1 MRWFSRAS
9 LVAAIALATTAAG
22 YAVADR
28 GGTPAA
34 PALGPE
40 PVTVVV
46 DVEHS
51 RFLPDYVRV
60 VEGTEVRFVLRNDDP
75 INHEL
80 IVGPQSVHD
89 RHSNGTE
96 AYHPPKPGELSV
108 GPDEQGVTSYVFD
121 EPGTVEMACHLP
133 GHYAFGMKGEIEVVP
148 AGQA

>member
-1 MRWFSRAS
+1 MRQLGR
-9 LVAAIALATTAAG
+9 VAVIAAVALATTAAG

-51 RFLPDYVRV
+51 RFVPDYVRV

-89 RHSNGTE
+89 RHRNGTE

-108 GPDEQGVTSYVFD
+108 GPDGQGVTSYVFRT
-121 EPGTVEMACHLP
+121 PGTVEMACHLP
-133 GHYAFGMKGEIEVVP
+133 GHYAFGMRGEVEVVAS
-148 AGQA
+148 AG